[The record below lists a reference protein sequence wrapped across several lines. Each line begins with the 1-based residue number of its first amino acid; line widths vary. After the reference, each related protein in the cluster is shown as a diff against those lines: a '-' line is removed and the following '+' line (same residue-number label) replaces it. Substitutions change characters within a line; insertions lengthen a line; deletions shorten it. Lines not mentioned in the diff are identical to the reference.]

1 MKKYLVFLLFIISL
15 SLGINS
21 CSLYQ
26 AAQNI
31 QKLKFKISDINDFR
45 LMGVS
50 LTGKTKLTDLSWSD
64 ALKLKDLLTLKSF
77 PVQFILD
84 LDAYNPNDGKST
96 PIKSDATIT
105 AMDWRLVIDEVP
117 TIKGS
122 ITTPIAIPASGQS
135 ITIPLAMELDL
146 YKFFSDRG
154 YDKLVDLA
162 LALGGMN
169 SDLTRVKLDVKPS
182 VKTMLGTV
190 TYPSWITV
198 INKSYSN

>member
-31 QKLKFKISDINDFR
+31 QKLKFKISGINDFR

-50 LTGKTKLTDLSWSD
+50 LAGKTKLTDLSWSD

-96 PIKSDATIT
+96 PIKSDASIT
-105 AMDWRLVIDEVP
+105 AMDWRLIIDEVP
-117 TIKGS
+117 TINGS
-122 ITTPIAIPASGQS
+122 ITTPISVPASGQS

-162 LALGGMN
+162 LALGGLN
-169 SDLTRVKLDVKPS
+169 SDLTRVKLDIKPS
-182 VKTMLGTV
+182 VKTMFGTV